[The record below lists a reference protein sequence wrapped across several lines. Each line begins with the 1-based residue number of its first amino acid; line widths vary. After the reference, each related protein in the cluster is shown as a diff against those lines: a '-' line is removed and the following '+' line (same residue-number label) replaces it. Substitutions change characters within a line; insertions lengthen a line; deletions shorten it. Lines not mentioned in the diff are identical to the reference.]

1 VKLSDLVLKWVGRV
15 EVALVGAE
23 GALREAEEALAT
35 GDAMRARKAAHL
47 VLERAPKSL
56 IGLALLADACE
67 LAGLHAE
74 LAMTLEELAP
84 RLASRPDVW
93 LRLGNARRLT
103 LDEPD
108 SVRDAYLRALA
119 LSQGASETRDTVL
132 GLLADL
138 DLAAGDGKRAEAFLL
153 RLSAKN
159 ENSARIRQ
167 GEALLLLG
175 NHPAALQVLKDVA
188 LEPTDGRGALAKG
201 RALAA
206 ANAPEAFPLL
216 LRAYVLDQAGASDA
230 LSLALGYV
238 PSDAQVS
245 AHVQAAVES
254 KGERDLPRWKAAFAR
269 KSGDAAGAR
278 QALLDAARSGDPQ
291 APAALLTTAIEEADL
306 PTLGIALSYLETM
319 NVHDPRAVDARV
331 LERELKQDVTDGRST
346 RLDLPYLLKTQA
358 FAKFEKTLV
367 QEAILELL
375 PESAPALWN
384 EILSRLEAHARA
396 LQDLP
401 TLSAIGSLAL
411 ELDRP
416 LRLAIVGEFNAGK
429 STFINALLGAD
440 IAPTGILPTT
450 GTLHHLRYGKDR
462 IAKIVLR
469 ADVAGSKLTEQLV
482 PSEKLRETLLEL
494 DTSRVKRVEILEPL
508 AWLTQVELLDT
519 PGFNAPDP
527 HHAIAAREALHE
539 ADAILWLLDASQ
551 AFKDTERA
559 ILEEVKQ
566 AGIPLQVFVNKRDR
580 LSETDLAS
588 VMTLVENAL
597 DALSLKTLAKPIAL
611 STRLALKGKLG
622 DSDAWRASNFAAV
635 DALFQQLFDGT
646 VTIGATTLKDQ
657 ALRRRARILVGQL
670 GMRAMRRCEDGEARK
685 RGMDAAAETRRAALV
700 KLERDEISIGQS
712 IESSLE
718 PALKTWKKDLAMVA
732 VGRDRNAFTE
742 DAGLRSYASERAV
755 SLLTPALERALSG
768 LLPRPL
774 PNEAQATLRAMVR
787 VYAQSVDAGSDL
799 TGARSAEPLARA
811 LIASAA
817 EWLTAIA
824 SDDDRTDLVRSA
836 ELRLFADALALRP
849 KAP

>member
-108 SVRDAYLRALA
+108 NVRDAYLRALA
-119 LSQGASETRDTVL
+119 LSQGASETRDAAL
-132 GLLADL
+132 GMLADL
-138 DLAAGDGKRAEAFLL
+138 DLASGDGKRAEAFLL

-175 NHPAALQVLKDVA
+175 NPEAALEVLKDVA

-206 ANAPEAFPLL
+206 ANATEAFPLL
-216 LRAYVLDQAGASDA
+216 LRAYVLEQTGASDA
-230 LSLALGYV
+230 LSLAFGYV
-238 PSDAQVS
+238 PSESQVN
-245 AHVQAAVES
+245 AHIRAAVES
-254 KGERDLPRWKAAFAR
+254 RGELELPRWKAAFAR
-269 KSGDAAGAR
+269 KAGDAAGAR

-306 PTLGIALSYLETM
+306 PTLTLALSYLENM
-319 NVHDPRAVDARV
+319 NVHDPRVEDARI
-331 LERELKQDVTDGRST
+331 LEHELQKEALSSRTT
-346 RLDLPYLLKTQA
+346 RLELPYLLKTQA
-358 FAKFEKTLV
+358 FAKFEKTV
-367 QEAILELL
+367 VTEAILELL
-375 PESAPALWN
+375 PEDGPALWN

-411 ELDRP
+411 EVDRP

-462 IAKIVLR
+462 IAKIVHR
-469 ADVAGSKLTEQLV
+469 ENASGKLTEQLV

-494 DTSRVKRVEILEPL
+494 DTSHVKRVEILEPL

-527 HHAIAAREALHE
+527 NHAIAAREALHE

-566 AGIPLQVFVNKRDR
+566 AGIPIQVFVNKRDR

-588 VMTLVENAL
+588 VMKLVENAL
-597 DALSLKTLAKPIAL
+597 EALKLKTLAKPIAL
-611 STRLALKGKLG
+611 STRLALRGKLG
-622 DSDAWRASNFAAV
+622 DAEAWSASNFAA
-635 DALFQQLFDGT
+635 ALELFQQLFDGT
-646 VTIGATTLKDQ
+646 GVTIAAATLKDQ

-670 GMRAMRRCEDGEARK
+670 GMRATRRCEDGEARK
-685 RGMDAAAETRRAALV
+685 RGFDAAAETRRTALA
-700 KLERDEISIGQS
+700 KLERDEASIVQAT
-712 IESSLE
+712 EASLE
-718 PALKTWKKDLAMVA
+718 PALSTWKKDLAMVA

-755 SLLTPALERALSG
+755 ALLTPALERALSS
-768 LLPRPL
+768 LLPKPL
-774 PNEAQATLRAMVR
+774 PPESLKALRAMVR
-787 VYAQSVDAGSDL
+787 VYAQSIDPGTEL
-799 TGARSAEPLARA
+799 TAARAAAPLARA
-811 LIASAA
+811 LTASAA
-817 EWLTAIA
+817 EWLTAGA
-824 SDDDRTDLVRSA
+824 VDHDRTDWVRSA
-836 ELRLFADALALRP
+836 ELRLFADALAHRP
-849 KAP
+849 NAP